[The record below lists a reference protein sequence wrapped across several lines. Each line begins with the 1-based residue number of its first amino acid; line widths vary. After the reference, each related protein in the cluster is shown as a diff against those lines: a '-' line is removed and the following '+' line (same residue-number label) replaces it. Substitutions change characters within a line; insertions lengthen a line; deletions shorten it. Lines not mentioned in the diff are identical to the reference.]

1 MLVEVTEEEFELIKK
16 ILDEAEEP
24 GYMNGEFSYWDR
36 RRMAQGKPPVWAKSM
51 KDVPARKKELRQ
63 SSAPSEIAM
72 RSVTSEDGKAKKPYT
87 ESDWRRDKEN
97 ATAMNQRIADAV
109 ADLLSKFEPFDHTD
123 ANQEY
128 ASIYVKAE
136 DGQLDEY
143 RIYGRMRGY
152 MVKFIGHESVFSR
165 KSEAVENINAVA
177 IYIRNGGE
185 I

>member
-1 MLVEVTEEEFELIKK
+1 MNLNEALN
-16 ILDEAEEP
+16 ILEKHGFIAEAEEP
-24 GYMNGEFSYWDR
+24 GYMHGDISAWDR
-36 RRMAQGKPPVWAKSM
+36 EKINKGQTPRWAK
-51 KDVPARKKELRQ
+51 KVTEIGPRKKELRQ
-63 SSAPSEIAM
+63 SSSYSEIAM
-72 RSVTSEDGKAKKPYT
+72 RSVNTPDGKAKKPYT

-143 RIYGRMRGY
+143 RVYGRMRGY

>member
-1 MLVEVTEEEFELIKK
+1 MNLNEALN
-16 ILDEAEEP
+16 ILEKHGFIAEAEEP
-24 GYMNGEFSYWDR
+24 GYMHGDISAWDR
-36 RRMAQGKPPVWAKSM
+36 EKINKGQIPRWAK
-51 KDVPARKKELRQ
+51 KVTDVGPRKKELRQ
-63 SSAPSEIAM
+63 SSSYSEIAM
-72 RSVTSEDGKAKKPYT
+72 RSVNTPDGKAKKPYT